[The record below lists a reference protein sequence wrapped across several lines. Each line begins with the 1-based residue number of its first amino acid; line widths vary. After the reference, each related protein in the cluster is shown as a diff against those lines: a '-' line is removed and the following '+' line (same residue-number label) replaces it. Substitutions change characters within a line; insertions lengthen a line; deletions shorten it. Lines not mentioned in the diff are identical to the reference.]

1 MRCVWTDLCV
11 EVNGE
16 SLVLDK
22 SGALF
27 WPRTLSLVVADLHL
41 EKGSS
46 YARGGQ
52 FLPPY
57 DTRATL
63 LRMTEAI
70 GRRAPARIIAL
81 GDSFHDPF
89 AAERL
94 PHEERQMLMR
104 LSTAHAFL
112 WIAGNHDPHPPAWLG
127 GTV

>member
-57 DTRATL
+57 DSRATL
-63 LRMTEAI
+63 LRLAEAMA
-70 GRRAPARIIAL
+70 RRAPGRVIAL

-94 PHEERQMLMR
+94 AAEEREMLKR
-104 LSTAHAFL
+104 LSASS
-112 WIAGNHDPHPPAWLG
+112 P
-127 GTV
+127 